1 MSFQLKTKYVII
13 AIIGVFLALFIIGY
27 IIGQRRGES
36 ASNSVISALNS
47 EIRHYIVRIGDD
59 SVYIAQKEQEIKTV
73 KQAKKDGDI
82 RNEELRKLNLKQV
95 NEISRLKLRID
106 TLLSDISHT
115 GQIIHTDTVYI
126 DSISHNAILLPF
138 SFNKTDQW
146 LNLQG
151 KFNNQGKL
159 DISLKMD
166 VPVDLWTGIEKK
178 SKKPICVITTKS
190 PYVNTLSIK
199 SQKFDLPKI
208 NKWSIGFSVGYGIVF
223 LTEIKTAPF
232 AGITLTRSIVRF

>member
-47 EIRHYIVRIGDD
+47 EIQRKVIRIGDD

-115 GQIIHTDTVYI
+115 GTIITIHDTI
-126 DSISHNAILLPF
+126 DNTNKNAILLPF
-138 SFNKTDQW
+138 VVTKNDKWLSLKDSTDIR
-146 LNLQG
+146 G
-151 KFNNQGKL
+151 
-159 DISLKMD
+159 ITSIALKMD
-166 VPVDLWTGIEKK
+166 FGVDVWTGYDKK
-178 SKKPICVITTKS
+178 RNIYKAVLTYDN
-190 PYVNTLSIK
+190 PYLNTVDIK
-199 SQKFDLPKI
+199 SVKMDLPKV
-208 NKWSIGFSVGYGIVF
+208 KKYGMGLQVGCGVTKELKASPYIGVGLSYNFI
-223 LTEIKTAPF
+223 
-232 AGITLTRSIVRF
+232 RF